1 MGQADRAEARGGD
14 STGIGDEGMRQAE
27 PQEENPFLG
36 GANSMGSAMQV
47 AKSVESLN
55 RQGQEGEKPA
65 DQ

>member
-1 MGQADRAEARGGD
+1 MGQADRAEARRGD
-14 STGIGDEGMRQAE
+14 STGIWDEGTRQAE
-27 PQEENPFLG
+27 PEEKNPFDG
-36 GANSMGSAMQV
+36 GANSMRAAMQV